1 MKVDKS
7 HRSSQY
13 SYQFRFQLYPA
24 KSILCCY
31 LFLLISLFI
40 LISLLPVIMLF
51 KLLALF
57 VVAYSGVRIINNYF
71 EELPSSLEY
80 LSASNT
86 WLINETIVQL
96 QPEQFITR
104 NLIIL
109 YLLSGDGKKLTH
121 VIARDSMA
129 QQQHRHLRKILLAC
143 LRSSPDEQ
151 LHPDRQS

>member
-1 MKVDKS
+1 
-7 HRSSQY
+7 
-13 SYQFRFQLYPA
+13 
-24 KSILCCY
+24 
-31 LFLLISLFI
+31 
-40 LISLLPVIMLF
+40 MLF

-143 LRSSPDEQ
+143 LRASPDEQ
-151 LHPDRQS
+151 LHLDRQS